1 MLGGMPCTPPSRR
14 RPPLA
19 VLLVVLAVAAGG
31 SVSDVPDEQAPSPV
45 ASAEPTGKRVSSPAA
60 SGEPPDEPL
69 RRWLLEAE
77 MIGVPHSV
85 DASTVDALDPNEPA
99 VMPPTH
105 ILDPGETMAEVA
117 ERYGLAVDEL
127 ARANAVRDRRLVRP
141 GRTLVLPRAE
151 GNPPATPE
159 QAMGT
164 DLPAR
169 RLLDDTAAAFGLA
182 PALVKAV
189 AWRESRWNQRVVSS
203 QGAIGVMQVRPVTGQ
218 VASEHVGRD
227 LDLYDVEDNVTAGV
241 AYLHLL
247 RHRMGGDLSRALAA
261 YYQGPRSV
269 HEHGRFAVTEAYIA
283 DILALRE
290 RFTS

>member
-45 ASAEPTGKRVSSPAA
+45 ASAEPAGKRASPAA
-60 SGEPPDEPL
+60 SGEPADEPI

-77 MIGVPHSV
+77 TIGVPHSV
-85 DASTVDALDPNEPA
+85 DASTVDGLDPNEPA

-105 ILDPGETMAEVA
+105 VVDSGETMVEVA
-117 ERYGLAVDEL
+117 ERYGLAVDAL
-127 ARANAVRDRRLVRP
+127 ARANAVRDRHLVRP

-151 GNPPATPE
+151 ADPPATPE

-169 RLLDDTAAAFGLA
+169 RLLDDTAAAFGLD

-203 QGAIGVMQVRPVTGQ
+203 QDAIGVMQVRPVTGQ

-227 LDLYDVEDNVTAGV
+227 LDLYDVEDNITAGV

-247 RHRMGGDLSRALAA
+247 HHRMGGDLSRALAA
-261 YYQGPRSV
+261 YYQGARSV
-269 HEHGRFAVTEAYIA
+269 HDHGRFAVTDAYIA

-290 RFTS
+290 RFAS